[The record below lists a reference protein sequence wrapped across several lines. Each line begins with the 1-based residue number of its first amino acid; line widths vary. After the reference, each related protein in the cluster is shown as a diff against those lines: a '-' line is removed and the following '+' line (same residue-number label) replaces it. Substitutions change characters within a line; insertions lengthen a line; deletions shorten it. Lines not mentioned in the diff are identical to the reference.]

1 MSIENYIT
9 GIQHVGIPAGD
20 IEASIAFYESLG
32 FKIAYETRLND
43 MFRVVYLEL
52 KGIVIETY
60 ETDSPAGATGS
71 IDHIT
76 LDVTDIDAVFE
87 LAKEKGYTITDGGG
101 INFLPFWDNGIK
113 YIMLEGPNKERVE
126 LTQIL

>member
-1 MSIENYIT
+1 MENYIT
-9 GIQHVGIPAGD
+9 SIQHIGVPTGD

-32 FKIAYETRLND
+32 FKIIYETKLGD
-43 MFRVVYLEL
+43 ARVVYMDL

-60 ETDSPAGATGS
+60 ETDEPAGMTGS
-71 IDHIT
+71 INHIT

>member
-1 MSIENYIT
+1 MENYIT
-9 GIQHVGIPAGD
+9 GLQHIGVPAGD
-20 IEASIAFYESLG
+20 IDASIAFYESLG
-32 FKIAYETRLND
+32 FKIIYETKLND
-43 MFRVVYLEL
+43 VARVVYLEM

-60 ETDSPAGATGS
+60 ESDEPAGVTGA

-76 LDVTDIDAVFE
+76 LDVTDIDAVYE
-87 LAKEKGYTITDGGG
+87 LAKKNGYTITDGGG

-113 YIMLEGPNKERVE
+113 YIMLEGPSKERVE

>member
-1 MSIENYIT
+1 MEKYIT
-9 GIQHVGIPAGD
+9 GLQHIGVPAID
-20 IEASIAFYESLG
+20 IDASVAFYESLG
-32 FKIAYETRLND
+32 FKIIYETTLNETA
-43 MFRVVYLEL
+43 RVVYLEANGL
-52 KGIVIETY
+52 VIETF
-60 ETDSPAGATGS
+60 ETDTPAGATGS

>member
-1 MSIENYIT
+1 MEDYIT
-9 GIQHVGIPAGD
+9 GIQHIGVPTGD
-20 IEASIAFYESLG
+20 IEASIAFYESFG
-32 FKIAYETRLND
+32 FKIIYETTLND
-43 MFRVVYLEL
+43 EARVVYLEM
-52 KGIVIETY
+52 KGLVIETY
-60 ETDSPAGATGS
+60 ETGTPAGATGA